1 MKKIVIT
8 AGLLFFTLFSN
19 AQSVEEKLKEDVIEI
34 KDGKFICDDLTMV
47 TLKGENYQISIH
59 TEGSSNGF
67 ISRDNFI
74 YFAALI
80 TNETINGLTS
90 GDESAK
96 IEDLEE
102 ITGKADIVINCY
114 MTKIGMQIETTTKD
128 GTEKTTQKW
137 TDLL

>member
-1 MKKIVIT
+1 MKKITIT
-8 AGLLFFTLFSN
+8 VALLFVALFSN

-34 KDGKFICDDLTMV
+34 KDGKFVCDDLTMV
-47 TLKGENYQISIH
+47 TLKGNNYQISIH
-59 TEGSSNGF
+59 TEAASNGF

-80 TNETINGLTS
+80 TNETINGLTD
-90 GDESAK
+90 GDESAT

-102 ITGKADIVINCY
+102 ITGKADITINCY
-114 MTKIGMQIETTTKD
+114 MTKIGMQVETTTAE